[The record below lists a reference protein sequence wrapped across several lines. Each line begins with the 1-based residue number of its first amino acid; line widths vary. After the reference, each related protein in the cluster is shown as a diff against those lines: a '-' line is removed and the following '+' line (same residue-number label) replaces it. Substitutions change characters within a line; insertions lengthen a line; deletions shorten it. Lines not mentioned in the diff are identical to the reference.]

1 MVVNLEIIREVSQAR
16 TRWLTI
22 ISELRQ
28 DVGLKKGA
36 LISLGLALLTGI
48 SAQVRLPM
56 PFSPVPITGQ
66 VFVVLLLGFIFGKK
80 IGLGSQLFY
89 VGLGGAGVPW
99 FTGLSGGLAALAG
112 PTGGYIL
119 GFLPAAYLIGWLSER
134 LELKG
139 ISRLFLAG
147 LAGLGVIYFFGSLQ
161 LSLFLNSGFA
171 RTISMGVLPFAW
183 IDLFKV
189 FLVSLIVKE
198 FNPANF

>member
-1 MVVNLEIIREVSQAR
+1 MEIIREVSQVR
-16 TRWLTI
+16 TKWLAS

-28 DVGLKKGA
+28 SVGLKKGA
-36 LISLGLALLTGI
+36 LISLGLALLTGL
-48 SAQVRLPM
+48 SAQIRLPI

-66 VFVVLLLGFIFGKK
+66 VFVVLLLGFIFGKN

-89 VGLGGAGVPW
+89 IGLGGAGVPW

-119 GFLPAAYLIGWLSER
+119 GFLPAVYLIGWLTEKF
-134 LELKG
+134 ELKG

-161 LSLFLNSGFA
+161 LSLFLNSGFR

-183 IDLFKV
+183 IDLVKV